1 MKPLKRVVIKQELVE
16 LTGDFRPA
24 LILNQFIY
32 WIERMYDADKYIR
45 EEKERAARHEIDV
58 DMDESKGWIYKT
70 AEEINDELM
79 IGMSKAT
86 IGKYIKQLVEAGY
99 LSQRKNPKYKWDKTY
114 QYRVNL
120 YKVQKDLAMLGYAL
134 EGYKLLPGIQILE
147 IDENKKAPSTAIDEA
162 SNKHKSTDNSIPQS
176 KENYTENNKKNKES
190 NTSKILDIINGSCVN
205 IKKVDLGKCE
215 EEFTDIDR
223 LKIALEICES
233 NNSNG
238 IKALRLAYKN
248 AYSSNNGNS
257 SGKGAGHGVNDN
269 FKKYS
274 EDELE
279 KMLQESQDGK
289 FSDLDNTSKEI
300 SEGSRTFTPNFK
312 M

>member
-32 WIERMYDADKYIR
+32 WIERMYDTDKYIR
-45 EEKERAARHEIDV
+45 EEKERALRHEMDI

-86 IGKYIKQLVEAGY
+86 IGKYIKQLVETGY

-114 QYRVNL
+114 QYRVDL
-120 YKVQKDLAMLGYAL
+120 YKVQKDLASLGYAL

-147 IDENKKAPSTAIDEA
+147 LDESKKAPSTAIDEA
-162 SNKHKSTDNSIPQS
+162 SKSNKIQNDLSTNSIPQFEE
-176 KENYTENNKKNKES
+176 KYTENDKKDKES
-190 NTSKILDIINGSCVN
+190 NPSKILEVIEKSCVN
-205 IKKVDLGKCE
+205 IKRVDLNKCE

-223 LKIALEICES
+223 LKVALDICER

-248 AYSSNNGNS
+248 AYNSNNGNS
-257 SGKGAGHGVNDN
+257 CGKGAGHGVNDN
-269 FKKYS
+269 FKKYTP
-274 EDELE
+274 DALE
-279 KMLQESQDGK
+279 KMLQDSQKGK
-289 FSDLDNTSKEI
+289 FADIDNNIKE
-300 SEGSRTFTPNFK
+300 FTPSFP